1 MAGVTRE
8 LQKFDAISVREESGV
23 RVLKDEFGIKGTQVL
38 DPVFLL
44 DENDYNEL
52 VKESNLDIQED
63 YMLAYILNPTDEI
76 RESLL
81 KISEKKNLKLINIL
95 DGNPNKILKDLRR
108 L

>member
-52 VKESNLDIQED
+52 VKESNLDIQEELHAGL
-63 YMLAYILNPTDEI
+63 YFKPY
-76 RESLL
+76 R
-81 KISEKKNLKLINIL
+81 
-95 DGNPNKILKDLRR
+95 
-108 L
+108 